1 MNSADEAR
9 STLDEAERF
18 ANTLA
23 GKTARELGELEVG
36 EVQFTGRDRWEQKLA
51 AARDKLVKATLA
63 AVDACSRSMGI
74 WSAKS
79 ATTTLSPDERL
90 QLQEAQNAVKT
101 QIANLR
107 LERYRFDQIVADGI
121 KSASELQRERNK

>member
-1 MNSADEAR
+1 LNSADEAR

-36 EVQFTGRDRWEQKLA
+36 EVQFTGRDRWELKLA

-79 ATTTLSPDERL
+79 AITLSPDERL
-90 QLQEAQNAVKT
+90 QLQEAQNAIKT

>member
-1 MNSADEAR
+1 LNSGDEAR

-51 AARDKLVKATLA
+51 VERDQLV
-63 AVDACSRSMGI
+63 
-74 WSAKS
+74 
-79 ATTTLSPDERL
+79 
-90 QLQEAQNAVKT
+90 
-101 QIANLR
+101 
-107 LERYRFDQIVADGI
+107 
-121 KSASELQRERNK
+121 